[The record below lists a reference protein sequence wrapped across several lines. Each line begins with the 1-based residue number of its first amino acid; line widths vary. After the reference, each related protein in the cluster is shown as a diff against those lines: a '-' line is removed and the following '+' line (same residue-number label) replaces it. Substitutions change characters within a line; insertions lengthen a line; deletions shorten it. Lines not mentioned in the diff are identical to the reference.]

1 MQNQADKAESSVE
14 GLIKTN
20 EKQTDLVEKVKTA
33 FGKIQC
39 DIDGVGQSMEKQ
51 NQDMD
56 RIVESNAQIGA
67 SVESLSA
74 FSEELLANAEN
85 TQQLAD
91 KTVAGTTSIFDL
103 LSNVAT
109 EVSKLQEI
117 IDQYEKPAE

>member
-1 MQNQADKAESSVE
+1 M
-14 GLIKTN
+14 
-20 EKQTDLVEKVKTA
+20 
-33 FGKIQC
+33 
-39 DIDGVGQSMEKQ
+39 
-51 NQDMD
+51 
-56 RIVESNAQIGA
+56 
-67 SVESLSA
+67 ESLSA